1 MPELV
6 LAPARNGRVSRW
18 SLPAMLVRDIMMP
31 AIWLRGWLG
40 GTVDWRGNRMMIG
53 TDSSQLEQLPAT

>member
-1 MPELV
+1 
-6 LAPARNGRVSRW
+6 
-18 SLPAMLVRDIMMP
+18 MLVRDIMMP

>member
-1 MPELV
+1 
-6 LAPARNGRVSRW
+6 
-18 SLPAMLVRDIMMP
+18 MLVRDIMMP
-31 AIWLRGWLG
+31 AIWPRGWLG